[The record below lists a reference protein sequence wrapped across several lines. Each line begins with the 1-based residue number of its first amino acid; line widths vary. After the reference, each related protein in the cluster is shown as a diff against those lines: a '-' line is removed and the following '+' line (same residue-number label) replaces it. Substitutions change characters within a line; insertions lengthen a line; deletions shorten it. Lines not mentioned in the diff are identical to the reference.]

1 MPDRNPR
8 RVHLDFTGCRLNQAE
23 IEQMGRAFAARGDSL
38 TASPEDADLVVINT
52 CAVTLEATRKSR
64 KLIWQAGRANLQARI
79 VATGC
84 LAQLEPDQLSKLP
97 NVTQVIGNA
106 DKDQLVALVGGDEP
120 EYDREPLLRGA
131 LPPGTLGRTRA
142 FVKAQDGCDNRCTF
156 CVTTLARGA
165 GRSRPLDD
173 IVAEIDLLHAMGYQE
188 AVLTGVHLGSYG
200 HDLGN
205 PEGLRHLVAALLER
219 TSIPRLRLSSLEPWD
234 LTPAFF
240 DLWDD
245 PRLCPHLHLPLQS
258 GCNATLRR
266 MARRTTTESFADL
279 MAAARARIPDLTLT
293 TDLIA
298 GFPGET
304 EAEFEETHRFVEQ
317 IGFARLHVFSYS
329 PRPGTAAARMAGQVP
344 HAVRKA
350 RRRRLVELSDRLWA
364 DYRRAHLGRRLD
376 VLWES
381 ARGATPEGFVWSG
394 FTPNYLRAVA
404 VSPEMIGNTITAA
417 RLVGLEGDEMRAMVA
432 G

>member
-1 MPDRNPR
+1 MRPASSLRFTLMPDRNPR

-173 IVAEIDLLHAMGYQE
+173 IVAEIDLLQAMGYQE
-188 AVLTGVHLGSYG
+188 EVLTGVHLGSYG

-279 MAAARARIPDLTLT
+279 MAAAVGRAVGSVVGGLS
-293 TDLIA
+293 A
-298 GFPGET
+298 GASG
-304 EAEFEETHRFVEQ
+304 
-317 IGFARLHVFSYS
+317 
-329 PRPGTAAARMAGQVP
+329 AAAR
-344 HAVRKA
+344 
-350 RRRRLVELSDRLWA
+350 
-364 DYRRAHLGRRLD
+364 
-376 VLWES
+376 
-381 ARGATPEGFVWSG
+381 
-394 FTPNYLRAVA
+394 RAVGVGA
-404 VSPEMIGNTITAA
+404 GRDAGGV
-417 RLVGLEGDEMRAMVA
+417 RLVGVHAQLPAGCGGLAGDDRQHYHGGAAGRA
-432 G
+432 GGG